1 MNDWKAVLEQNP
13 DLANQIE
20 KVEFRKMGNRTTVC
34 VAVLKN
40 GFELTGFSATGEQAE
55 YNREIGR
62 YWAMMGVTRR
72 YTSLMDRGVIQGAPV
87 RGDERPVAKPM
98 KKEDPLKEKP
108 GKFTCFA
115 DDPIAC
121 SYPKCDCDK

>member
-62 YWAMMGVTRR
+62 YCALKRAVGHYEFLR
-72 YTSLMDRGVIQGAPV
+72 DRGVIQKSGKS
-87 RGDERPVAKPM
+87 KPPIETIQM
-98 KKEDPLKEKP
+98 KKEEQPKEESADP

-115 DDPIAC
+115 DDPTAC
-121 SYPKCDCDK
+121 SYPKCDC